1 MSSIQFSVQV
11 YPLKINNTNSKAKHD
26 TCSKLILK
34 TVERSPSLTDAK
46 FFFLDFFSF
55 EFQQLNV
62 GWATLHIDNVKHFLK
77 TILLKS
83 ISHFERSRDCIE

>member
-11 YPLKINNTNSKAKHD
+11 YPLKINNINSKAKHD
-26 TCSKLILK
+26 MLK
-34 TVERSPSLTDAK
+34 VNTKDSGTKPSLTDAK